1 MTQVN
6 SVTENPNGASLTWQS
21 YIDLEETMEW
31 LQIPDKDLN
40 TVKNRLQLLIDMTC
54 TWAQRRIANPIA
66 PTLFNRR
73 FDGWSGWNGAY
84 LQLPYYPVLEV
95 VRVTEWWGSSG
106 PHILDEQYPENN
118 IDGFTMDYYT
128 GQLTRV
134 FPGLVV
140 KPFFAGHRNLEVEW
154 KAGYSQVPADLKVA
168 TLEMVAHWWRN
179 TQQNQA
185 NSLGGLNAMN
195 EYDPETVA
203 NGLWQGTPYR
213 ILNLLDSMVHVG
225 IG

>member
-1 MTQVN
+1 MTQIN

-21 YIDLEETMEW
+21 YVTLEETMDW
-31 LQIPDKDLN
+31 LQIPEKD
-40 TVKNRLQLLIDMTC
+40 TSKVRGRLQLLIDMTC

-66 PTLFNRR
+66 PTLFTRR

-84 LQLPYYPVLEV
+84 LQLPYYPILEV

-106 PHILDEQYPENN
+106 PHVLDEQYPENN
-118 IDGFTMDYYT
+118 IDGFTMDVYT
-128 GQLTRV
+128 GRITRV

-140 KPFFAGHRNLEVEW
+140 KPFFAGHRNLEVVW
-154 KAGYSQVPADLKVA
+154 KAGYSQTPADLKVA
-168 TLEMVAHWWRN
+168 TLEMIAHWWRN

-185 NSLGGLNAMN
+185 NTLGGLNASN

-213 ILNLLDSMVHVG
+213 ILALLDSLIHVG